1 MALPDCASVARVRR
15 AHGVRGALS
24 VESLTDEPDA
34 ILAAGRRLFQG
45 TVDGALWLDPAT
57 RAPRALHVTEARP
70 TKDGWLLTLAE
81 LTDRTEAERW
91 HGRHL
96 LVPVEELTPPAE
108 DEVFTHE
115 LIGMTMLDDATGA
128 SLGEVIEVFD
138 LPQGLL
144 LEFRGAHGVHQLPF
158 IDAFVLEVDREA
170 RTLRVRLPDG
180 LLET

>member
-1 MALPDCASVARVRR
+1 MAMFDN
-15 AHGVRGALS
+15 
-24 VESLTDEPDA
+24 
-34 ILAAGRRLFQG
+34 
-45 TVDGALWLDPAT
+45 
-57 RAPRALHVTEARP
+57 
-70 TKDGWLLTLAE
+70 
-81 LTDRTEAERW
+81 
-91 HGRHL
+91 
-96 LVPVEELTPPAE
+96 
-108 DEVFTHE
+108 
-115 LIGMTMLDDATGA
+115 ATGA